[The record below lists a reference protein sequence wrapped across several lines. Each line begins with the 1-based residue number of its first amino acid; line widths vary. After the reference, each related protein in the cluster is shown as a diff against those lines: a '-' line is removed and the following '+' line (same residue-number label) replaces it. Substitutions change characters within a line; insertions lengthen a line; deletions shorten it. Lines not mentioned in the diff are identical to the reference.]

1 MLLHVSHVQ
10 QLESGLGVLT
20 LSLDM
25 MRFILC
31 VVYFN
36 LKQNLTAKQH
46 FTLNVRIEL
55 FVLLFPFPFLL
66 NSSVQ
71 MS

>member
-25 MRFILC
+25 MRFIHY

-36 LKQNLTAKQH
+36 LKSNSKTAFHLKCE
-46 FTLNVRIEL
+46 N
-55 FVLLFPFPFLL
+55 
-66 NSSVQ
+66 
-71 MS
+71 